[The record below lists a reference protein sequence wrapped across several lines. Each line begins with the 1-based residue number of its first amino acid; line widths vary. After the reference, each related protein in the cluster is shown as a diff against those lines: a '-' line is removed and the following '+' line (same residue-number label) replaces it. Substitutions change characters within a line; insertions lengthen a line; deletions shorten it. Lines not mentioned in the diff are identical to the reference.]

1 MDKILKTVLEYLK
14 KDTRK
19 QGEFLEYLGLS
30 SSAVSDWKSGKSSS
44 YLKYMPMI
52 AEYFSVT
59 VDMMI
64 NGYGTSYKDAPA
76 PSKIP
81 VISTLSKEGP
91 CVTADNIIRYD
102 CAYVRFSNEYFFFED
117 GDTLYLIHR
126 QNYADDND
134 LVLIRTEN
142 GAFIRQYRQSG
153 NFAVFISET
162 KDGEILTVDDERA
175 SEFTAGVAVEARRKL
190 N

>member
-64 NGYGTSYKDAPA
+64 NGYGTSYKDAPS

-81 VISTLSKEGP
+81 VINTLLKEGP

-142 GAFIRQYRQSG
+142 GAFIRRYRQSG
-153 NFAVFISET
+153 NFAVFISES

>member
-1 MDKILKTVLEYLK
+1 MDKILQTVLEYLK

-44 YLKYMPMI
+44 YLKYLPLI

-64 NGYGTSYKDAPA
+64 NGYGDSYKDAPA

-81 VISTLSKEGP
+81 VINTLFKDGP
-91 CVTADNIIRYD
+91 CVTTDNIVRYD

-117 GDTLYLIHR
+117 GESLYLIHR
-126 QNYADDND
+126 QNYADDGD
-134 LVLIRTEN
+134 LVLLRTEN
-142 GAFIRQYRQSG
+142 GAFIRRYRQSG
-153 NFAVFISET
+153 EFAVFITE
-162 KDGEILTVDDERA
+162 DGRGDILTVSDEML
-175 SEFTAGVAVEARRKL
+175 SEFTSGVVIEVRRKL

>member
-1 MDKILKTVLEYLK
+1 MDKILQTVLEYLK

-44 YLKYMPMI
+44 YLKYLPLI

-81 VISTLSKEGP
+81 VINTLSKEGP
-91 CVTADNIIRYD
+91 CVTADNIVRYD

-117 GDTLYLIHR
+117 GESLYLIHR
-126 QNYADDND
+126 QNYADDGD
-134 LVLIRTEN
+134 LVLLRTGN
-142 GAFIRQYRQSG
+142 GAFIRRYRQSG
-153 NFAVFISET
+153 EFAVFIPEGVKSN
-162 KDGEILTVDDERA
+162 ILTVSEERV
-175 SEFTAGVAVEARRKL
+175 SEFTAGVAVEVRRKL

>member
-1 MDKILKTVLEYLK
+1 MDKILQTILEYLK
-14 KDTRK
+14 KDTRR

-44 YLKYMPMI
+44 YLKYLPLI

-64 NGYGTSYKDAPA
+64 NDYGESYKDAPA

-81 VISTLSKEGP
+81 VVNMLFKNGP

-102 CAYVRFSNEYFFFED
+102 CAYVRFSNEYFFFES
-117 GDTLYLIHR
+117 GDALYLIHR
-126 QNYADDND
+126 RNYADDGD
-134 LVLIRTEN
+134 LVLLRTEN
-142 GAFIRQYRQSG
+142 GAFIRRYRQSG
-153 NFAVFISET
+153 DFAVFIPED
-162 KDGEILTVDDERA
+162 KEGEVFTVNGEMLSALT
-175 SEFTAGVAVEARRKL
+175 SGVVIEIRRKL